1 MAFIEH
7 RHLGTDGPS
16 VPVLGFGAWPIG
28 GGLGRVEKST
38 AIATVR
44 AAIDSGITLVD
55 TAEGYRT
62 SEALIGEALRA
73 GYRDRCFLATKASRD
88 FRPRGIRRALEAS
101 LRALRVDHVD
111 LYQIHG
117 WDAAVPVEQSMEEMA
132 RLKEEGKTRFVG
144 VSNFLPQH
152 MERARSVCPVVA
164 NQVRYSLLF
173 REIEEGTVDY
183 CRRHGIGIL
192 VHSPLAKGLL
202 TGRYTPNSTF
212 AADDERSGFADFT
225 GERFARHLARAD
237 RLAEIA
243 REKQLTLVQLA
254 IAWTLRLDVV
264 SCTLVGAK
272 SPEQI
277 SDHGKAAGVTLSAAD
292 LERIEKALAG

>member
-7 RHLGTDGPS
+7 RQLGTGGPS

-28 GGLGRVEKST
+28 GGLGRVDRNI
-38 AIATVR
+38 AISTVR

-62 SEALIGEALRA
+62 SESLIGEALRD
-73 GYRDRCFLATKASRD
+73 GYRERCFLATKASRD
-88 FRPRGIRRALEAS
+88 FTPGGIRRALEAS
-101 LRALRVDHVD
+101 LRALKVDRVD
-111 LYQIHG
+111 LYQIHS
-117 WDAAVPVEQSMEEMA
+117 WDPAVPVEQSMEEMA

-144 VSNFLPQH
+144 VSNFLPDH
-152 MERARSVCPVVA
+152 MERARAVCPIAA

-173 REIEEGTVDY
+173 REIEQGTVDY
-183 CRRHGIGIL
+183 CRRNGIGIL

-202 TGRYTPNSTF
+202 TGRYTPRSTF
-212 AADDERSGFADFT
+212 APDDERSSFADFT
-225 GERFARHLARAD
+225 GEQFARHLARAA

-243 REKQLTLVQLA
+243 REKQIGLIPLA
-254 IAWTLRLDVV
+254 IAWTLRLSVV

-272 SPEQI
+272 NPEQL
-277 SDHGKAAGVTLSAAD
+277 SEHRKAADVRLSEAD
-292 LERIEKALAG
+292 LQRIDRILGE

>member
-7 RHLGTDGPS
+7 RQLGAGGPS

-28 GGLGRVEKST
+28 GGLGRVERNT
-38 AIATVR
+38 AISTVR
-44 AAIDSGITLVD
+44 AAIDCGITLVD

-62 SEALIGEALRA
+62 SEALIGEALQG
-73 GYRDRCFLATKASRD
+73 GYREKCFLATKASRD
-88 FRPRGIRRALEAS
+88 FTPGGIRRALEAS
-101 LRALRVDHVD
+101 LRALRVDQVD
-111 LYQIHG
+111 LYQIHA
-117 WDAAVPVEQSMEEMA
+117 WDPAVPVERSMEEMA

-144 VSNFLPQH
+144 VSNFEPEH
-152 MERARSVCPVVA
+152 MERARKVCPFVA

-173 REIEEGTVDY
+173 RQIEEGTVDY

-202 TGRYTPNSTF
+202 TGRYAPQSAF
-212 AADDERSGFADFT
+212 APDDERSGFPEFT
-225 GERFARHLARAD
+225 GELFARHLARAG

-243 REKQLTLVQLA
+243 RESRMGIIQLA

-272 SPEQI
+272 NPGQLSE
-277 SDHGKAAGVTLSAAD
+277 HVKAAGVTISSAD
-292 LERIEKALAG
+292 LDRIEKVLA